1 MEEETFIVSNN
12 KLTYNNT
19 NPLNVDALPIE
30 SIKNIE
36 PINEEEIVPAAPN
49 NFNHDNYGIV

>member
-12 KLTYNNT
+12 KITYNT
-19 NPLNVDALPIE
+19 NPLNVDTLPIE
-30 SIKNIE
+30 SIKSIE

-49 NFNHDNYGIV
+49 NFNHDSYGIV

>member
-12 KLTYNNT
+12 KLTYNT
-19 NPLNVDALPIE
+19 NPLNVDTLPIE

-49 NFNHDNYGIV
+49 SFNHDTYGIV

>member
-12 KLTYNNT
+12 KLTHNI
-19 NPLNVDALPIE
+19 NPLNVDTLPIE
-30 SIKNIE
+30 CIKNIE

-49 NFNHDNYGIV
+49 NFNQDNYGIV

>member
-12 KLTYNNT
+12 KLTYNT
-19 NPLNVDALPIE
+19 TPLNDETLPIE

-36 PINEEEIVPAAPN
+36 PINEEEIVPAAPT

>member
-1 MEEETFIVSNN
+1 MEEETFIVSNI
-12 KLTYNNT
+12 KLTCNI
-19 NPLNVDALPIE
+19 NPLNVDTLPIG

-49 NFNHDNYGIV
+49 NFNHDTYGIV

>member
-12 KLTYNNT
+12 KLTYNT
-19 NPLNVDALPIE
+19 NPLNDDTLPIE

-36 PINEEEIVPAAPN
+36 PINEEELVPAAPT